1 MRRVKGALQLMIIAS
16 GRGSGEKE
24 ERERGRGF
32 FSEISLLVA
41 YIKPIHCFI
50 NVVSIYQAVIFLLYL
65 YFLSSILLYTRGKRF
80 HSLYIYILN
89 FTLA

>member
-50 NVVSIYQAVIFLLYL
+50 NVVSIYQAVIFYCIYISSLLSCSAHVAND
-65 YFLSSILLYTRGKRF
+65 FTLYT
-80 HSLYIYILN
+80 YI
-89 FTLA
+89 F